1 MRVIL
6 FAIIIGLLI
15 PMVGCSSDQEVD
27 LAPIQE
33 QLDSLSQRLYK
44 LEAKSPTNPYAQTSP
59 NYQSQIDSLESSIES
74 LSRRISCVASGYKIQ
89 EGVMGGYYLQYPF
102 CPY

>member
-44 LEAKSPTNPYAQTSP
+44 LEAKSSTTSP